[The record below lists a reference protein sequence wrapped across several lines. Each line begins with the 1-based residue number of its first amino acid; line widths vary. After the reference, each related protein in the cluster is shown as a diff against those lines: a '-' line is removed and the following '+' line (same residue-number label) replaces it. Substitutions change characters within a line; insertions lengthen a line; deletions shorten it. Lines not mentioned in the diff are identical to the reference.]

1 MHNVTGA
8 AYTIIRGRFQWM
20 RKKVND
26 SQTALTNHGENMENE
41 ESTKELIEQYVRQIA
56 ELVSRM
62 DASQRAAFVQWIDEH
77 M

>member
-1 MHNVTGA
+1 
-8 AYTIIRGRFQWM
+8 
-20 RKKVND
+20 
-26 SQTALTNHGENMENE
+26 MESE

-62 DASQRAAFVQWIDEH
+62 NASQREACVKWMDEQ

>member
-1 MHNVTGA
+1 
-8 AYTIIRGRFQWM
+8 
-20 RKKVND
+20 
-26 SQTALTNHGENMENE
+26 MEKE

-62 DASQRAAFVQWIDEH
+62 DDNQRAAFVKWMDEQ

>member
-1 MHNVTGA
+1 
-8 AYTIIRGRFQWM
+8 
-20 RKKVND
+20 
-26 SQTALTNHGENMENE
+26 MESE

-62 DASQRAAFVQWIDEH
+62 NDSQRAEFVKWIDEQ

>member
-1 MHNVTGA
+1 
-8 AYTIIRGRFQWM
+8 
-20 RKKVND
+20 
-26 SQTALTNHGENMENE
+26 MESK

-62 DASQRAAFVQWIDEH
+62 NASQRDAFVKWMDEQ

>member
-1 MHNVTGA
+1 
-8 AYTIIRGRFQWM
+8 
-20 RKKVND
+20 
-26 SQTALTNHGENMENE
+26 MESK

-62 DASQRAAFVQWIDEH
+62 NASQREAFVKWIDEQ

>member
-1 MHNVTGA
+1 
-8 AYTIIRGRFQWM
+8 M

-26 SQTALTNHGENMENE
+26 IQTALTNHGDNMESE

-56 ELVSRM
+56 ELVSLM
-62 DASQRAAFVQWIDEH
+62 NDSQRAAFVKWIDEQ

>member
-1 MHNVTGA
+1 
-8 AYTIIRGRFQWM
+8 
-20 RKKVND
+20 
-26 SQTALTNHGENMENE
+26 MESE

-62 DASQRAAFVQWIDEH
+62 DSSQRAAFVQWMDEQ

>member
-1 MHNVTGA
+1 
-8 AYTIIRGRFQWM
+8 M

-26 SQTALTNHGENMENE
+26 SQTALTNHGDSMESE

-62 DASQRAAFVQWIDEH
+62 NDSQREAFVKWIDEQ

>member
-1 MHNVTGA
+1 
-8 AYTIIRGRFQWM
+8 
-20 RKKVND
+20 
-26 SQTALTNHGENMENE
+26 MESE

-62 DASQRAAFVQWIDEH
+62 NASKRAAFVKWMDEQ

>member
-1 MHNVTGA
+1 
-8 AYTIIRGRFQWM
+8 
-20 RKKVND
+20 
-26 SQTALTNHGENMENE
+26 MENG

-62 DASQRAAFVQWIDEH
+62 NDSQRAALVKRMDEQ